1 MIHVGGGAKVYRSD
15 GCGTIV
21 KVDDF
26 ANVTLLTGSSEI
38 GQGSETV
45 LAQIAAEELGV
56 DLDQVRVVNNDTEI
70 TPWDVG
76 VHASRTTFIAGN
88 SARLAAR
95 KAREKLLAGAAEQI
109 GIPARELDIRRGK
122 IVKAA
127 DGEVLGDLGKVIRS
141 LHFSRKGEVVVTHH
155 YYEPPSV
162 MQDRGYKGDVSAAY
176 AFATQVA
183 EVEVDM
189 ETGVVKVLRMTAV
202 HDIGRV
208 INRMGAEGQVHGGIV
223 MGLGYALSE
232 ELQVEGGRVMNPSFR
247 EYKLI
252 TSPEV
257 PRIDLSFVE
266 TADPEGPYGAKGI
279 GEAPAICTAP
289 AVANAVRHATGG
301 RFTALPLTPERV
313 FEELEG

>member
-1 MIHVGGGAKVYRSD
+1 MTGA
-15 GCGTIV
+15 
-21 KVDDF
+21 
-26 ANVTLLTGSSEI
+26 SEI

-56 DLDQVRVVNNDTEI
+56 RLGAVTVLNNDSDVR
-70 TPWDVG
+70 PWDVG
-76 VHASRTTFIAGN
+76 VHASRTTFIGGN

-95 KAREKLLAGAAEQI
+95 EARGKLLAAAAEQL
-109 GIPARELDIRRGK
+109 GLPAQALDLRDGK
-122 IVKAA
+122 VVRDQ
-127 DGEVLGDLGKVIRS
+127 DGEVLADLGRVIRA
-141 LHFSRKGEVVVTHH
+141 LHFSHKHEVVVTHN

-162 MQDRGYKGDVSAAY
+162 MQDPGYKGDVSAAY

-183 EVEVDM
+183 EVEVDL
-189 ETGVVKVLRMTAV
+189 ETGEVRVLRMTAA

-232 ELQVEGGRVMNPSFR
+232 ELHVEGGRVTNPSFR
-247 EYKLI
+247 EYRLI

-257 PRIDLSFVE
+257 PPIDIAFVE
-266 TADPEGPYGAKGI
+266 TLDPEGPYGAKGI

-289 AVANAVRHATGG
+289 AVANAIRHATGG
-301 RFTALPLTPERV
+301 RFTTLPLTAERV
-313 FEELEG
+313 HAELRR